1 MQNNSQQRVSNFL
14 CSPHGIS
21 VALNIGIVF
30 IIKEYTSKIESNK
43 LLTGEVIIDFMY

>member
-21 VALNIGIVF
+21 IALNIGIVF
-30 IIKEYTSKIESNK
+30 IIKEYTSK
-43 LLTGEVIIDFMY
+43 LLTGEVIVDFMY